1 MSQETKNPLQITE
14 VQSLNDTDYVDLTL
28 SNGTRARVQRSKLIP
43 IATVVANGLMDKS
56 QVNSLP
62 KFIQTDG
69 KLYRIATSAAYT
81 KVCLI
86 ARFISNN
93 STANIG
99 EYQIGLSI
107 VSGVAFAYAVRMGGA
122 SGVNSGYKFYYRVN
136 GTKSELFVKTPNPD
150 AGTGLI
156 LQKMFEPDNTDY
168 VESSL
173 DVSTLTA
180 LPLA

>member
-1 MSQETKNPLQITE
+1 MSQETKNPLQVTE

-43 IATVVANGLMDKS
+43 IATAASNGLMDKS

-62 KFIQTDG
+62 KLIKADG
-69 KLYRIATSAAYT
+69 KLYRIATSAAYN
-81 KVCLI
+81 KVCI
-86 ARFISNN
+86 VARFSSNN
-93 STANIG
+93 STAYIG

-122 SGVNSGYKFYYRVN
+122 SGVNSDYKFYYRVN
-136 GTKSELFVKTPNPD
+136 GTKSELFVKTPTVD
-150 AGTGLI
+150 AGTELL
-156 LQKMFEPDNTDY
+156 LQKLYEPDNTDY
-168 VESSL
+168 IESAL

>member
-1 MSQETKNPLQITE
+1 MSQEVKNPLQITE

-28 SNGTRARVQRSKLIP
+28 SNGMRARVQRSKLIP
-43 IATVVANGLMDKS
+43 IATAASNGLMDKS

-69 KLYRIATSAAYT
+69 KLYRIATSGSYS
-81 KVCLI
+81 KVCI
-86 ARFISNN
+86 VARFVSNG

-107 VSGVAFAYAVRMGGA
+107 INGVASAYAVRMGGA

-136 GTKSELFVKTPNPD
+136 GIKSELFVKTPNPD
-150 AGTGLI
+150 AGTALVI
-156 LQKMFEPDNTDY
+156 QKIYEPDNTDY